1 VSDSHKPQARDERP
15 GWCEYH
21 PASGAFIF
29 DAAKDLL
36 SVAVARGARVRMEFN
51 GVKTWADPDDS
62 VKGICERWQRA
73 CPKPTEPDHY
83 PLCEAACAVA
93 DAWVNEPRFP
103 ETLTREQMSEELAA
117 ALDRVEVLTRWSR
130 MRKVRP

>member
-1 VSDSHKPQARDERP
+1 MSGADDPKPARDDQS

-21 PASGAFIF
+21 PASGAFIH
-29 DAAKDLL
+29 DAAADLL
-36 SVAVARGARVRMEFN
+36 SVAVARGARVRMVFN

-62 VKGICERWQRA
+62 VQAICERWQRA

-83 PLCEAACAVA
+83 PLCQAACAVA
-93 DAWVNEPRFP
+93 DAWMQARSGTLLFGEPGRD
-103 ETLTREQMSEELAA
+103 LIA
-117 ALDRVEVLTRWSR
+117 ALDRLEEITRSST